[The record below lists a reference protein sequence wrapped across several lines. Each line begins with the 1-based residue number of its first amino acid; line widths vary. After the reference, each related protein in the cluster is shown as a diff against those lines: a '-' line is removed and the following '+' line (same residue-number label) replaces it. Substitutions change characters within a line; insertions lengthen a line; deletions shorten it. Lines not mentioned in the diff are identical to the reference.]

1 MFDLL
6 KPEPLIDVTQPGDVR
21 AINEKTGVFDMM
33 FITEILDKFPKF
45 LSTSSGMP

>member
-21 AINEKTGVFDMM
+21 AINEKAGVFDMV
-33 FITEILDKFPKF
+33 FITEILNKLPEF
-45 LSTSSGMP
+45 LSI